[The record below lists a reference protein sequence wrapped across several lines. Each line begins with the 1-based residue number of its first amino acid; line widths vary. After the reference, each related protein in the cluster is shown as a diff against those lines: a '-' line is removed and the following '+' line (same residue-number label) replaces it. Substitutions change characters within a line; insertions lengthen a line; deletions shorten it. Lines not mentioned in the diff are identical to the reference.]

1 MDRAVAFRKLYEG
14 MIINVWNDVYVERVL
29 SIVEQLAAE
38 VPVYQMICTPDE
50 RAVNELEYMLK
61 GEL

>member
-1 MDRAVAFRKLYEG
+1 MNRAAAFRKLYEG
-14 MIINVWNDVYVERVL
+14 MIVNVWNDAYVKRVL
-29 SIVEQLAAE
+29 SIVEQLVTE

-50 RAVNELEYMLK
+50 RAVDELEYMLK

>member
-1 MDRAVAFRKLYEG
+1 
-14 MIINVWNDVYVERVL
+14 MIVNVWNDEYVEKIL
-29 SIVEQLAAE
+29 SLVERLATE

>member
-1 MDRAVAFRKLYEG
+1 MDKAAAFRKLYEG
-14 MIINVWNDVYVERVL
+14 MIVNVWNDAYVERIL
-29 SIVEQLAAE
+29 SITEELAME

-50 RAVNELEYMLK
+50 RAISELEYMLK